1 MVCDKVGRSICA
13 LGIASIPVKKPF
25 KVRCES
31 SLFMQEKPLA
41 SPNETNPAT
50 NVNLNSEFYEPENV
64 FDPDRYGAFAV
75 TARYWILR
83 NIKRRV

>member
-1 MVCDKVGRSICA
+1 MCDKVGRSICA
-13 LGIASIPVKKPF
+13 LGIASIPVKKS
-25 KVRCES
+25 VQSAMRI
-31 SLFMQEKPLA
+31 MQEKPLA